1 MGLCAMMDSLRN
13 KKRPMDHGTPPRSPL
28 LAAPPAFIRKAYAI
42 IKVQS
47 HTFVGYF
54 HSVLCPK
61 PLEPFASGEGG
72 VAYAYA
78 QDGTIIML
86 TGSGTFQTDEPTAV
100 TSGGTW
106 TTFPEHGLRPTG
118 EGTYT
123 VTELIS
129 FVEAPGTI
137 PPVIE
142 DTIAERIDA
151 RSGLAVMRIAYAD
164 ADGNPAGS
172 GVLTVSSR
180 LAVGSPASM
189 FVGVTATKDYVV
201 YWNRFEP
208 ARGVNAN
215 RANFHLIP
223 DTTAPRVPAVSVGA
237 DGSEE
242 GGQRH

>member
-1 MGLCAMMDSLRN
+1 MRAIRSLVVIGVLVGLLGGVMFGINSASAQDN
-13 KKRPMDHGTPPRSPL
+13 
-28 LAAPPAFIRKAYAI
+28 AATYRWDIF
-42 IKVQS
+42 Q
-47 HTFVGYF
+47 FVDDEPF
-54 HSVLCPK
+54 M
-61 PLEPFASGEGG
+61 EPFASGEGG

-86 TGSGTFQTDEPTAV
+86 TGSGTFQTDDPTAV
-100 TSGGTW
+100 TGGGTW
-106 TTFPEHGLRPTG
+106 TTYPEHGLRPTG

-142 DTIAERIDA
+142 DTIAERTDA

-172 GVLTVSSR
+172 GVLTVSCR
-180 LAVGSPASM
+180 LAKDSPASI
-189 FVGVTATKDYVV
+189 FVGVTVTKDYVA
-201 YWNRFEP
+201 YWDRFEP
-208 ARGVNAN
+208 VRGVNAN

-223 DTTAPRVPAVSVGA
+223 DTTG
-237 DGSEE
+237 
-242 GGQRH
+242 